1 MFIIGVEKICWLSEE
16 NLIAKKFYLSVDF
29 LEATTNKTIPTELR
43 NQYKITGKYS
53 LCNLLLSPRAHVKSE
68 AYMACK
74 SCHYHI
80 LYNIGDKP
88 PKFAISNGWLIGE
101 IPRSVVGHDI
111 GDILAA
117 SVAKV
122 RIFANVYS
130 YSAGAHKTI
139 KGHHIF
145 LIHDPEHVGACFEYT
160 LQSGGSPDM
169 YVMICGRV
177 TPAQRDIIKRR
188 VLINAED
195 YKTILNWLIDNH
207 PSYNGMQRP
216 ESCPQPIL
224 VSGFNEETNNTD
236 ESVDDIIENDFEGE
250 EMTFAASNEPTRA
263 TGPYQS
269 NKEFILS
276 QLGEK
281 GKEPTLLLK
290 RGDNVGGHKVNLI
303 DLFPLIFPYG

>member
-1 MFIIGVEKICWLSEE
+1 M
-16 NLIAKKFYLSVDF
+16 
-29 LEATTNKTIPTELR
+29 
-43 NQYKITGKYS
+43 
-53 LCNLLLSPRAHVKSE
+53 
-68 AYMACK
+68 
-74 SCHYHI
+74 
-80 LYNIGDKP
+80 
-88 PKFAISNGWLIGE
+88 IGE
-101 IPRSVVGHDI
+101 IPRSVVGHNI

-117 SVAKV
+117 SVSKV
-122 RIFANVYS
+122 RIFANVFS

-145 LIHDPEHVGACFEYT
+145 FIHDPQHVGACFEYI
-160 LQSGGSPDM
+160 LQSGGFPDM

-188 VLINAED
+188 VSINTED
-195 YKTILNWLIDNH
+195 YKAVLNWLIDNH

-250 EMTFAASNEPTRA
+250 EMTFAASNEPTRE

-269 NKEFILS
+269 NTEFILS

-290 RGDNVGGHKVNLI
+290 
-303 DLFPLIFPYG
+303 